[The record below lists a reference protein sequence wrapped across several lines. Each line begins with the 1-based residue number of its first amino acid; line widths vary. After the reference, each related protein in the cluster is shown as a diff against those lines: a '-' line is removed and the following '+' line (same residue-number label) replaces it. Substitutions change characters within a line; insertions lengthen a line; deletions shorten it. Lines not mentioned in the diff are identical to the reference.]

1 MNSFTSAG
9 AQCRP
14 VPVEAPNSD
23 FILPFDSKTVAV
35 CTHSSGSG
43 SHSSSNAFYALDLAT
58 NYSKPAA
65 IVRASAEGV
74 AYVFGADPNGMP
86 CSSDPNVICQLC
98 PEPQGTPANAQPSDC
113 GQSWGNH
120 IRVLHS
126 NGYVSFYVHLDHP
139 IVKSGTFV
147 HRGDPIGVEG
157 WTGAAGHRHVHWSI
171 QAPNGNNETD
181 WINHISWAGQSVPF
195 RFTAKQDN
203 QIKNF
208 NAANI
213 NCAHAGIGQAP
224 AVQQPQFSGI
234 Q

>member
-1 MNSFTSAG
+1 MNLNLRISIIAVVALLGCSSTPVGRRAPTSSETPECSSQCSSDQICMNSFTSAG

-98 PEPQGTPANAQPSDC
+98 PEPQGTPANAQPSD
-113 GQSWGNH
+113 
-120 IRVLHS
+120 
-126 NGYVSFYVHLDHP
+126 
-139 IVKSGTFV
+139 
-147 HRGDPIGVEG
+147 
-157 WTGAAGHRHVHWSI
+157 
-171 QAPNGNNETD
+171 
-181 WINHISWAGQSVPF
+181 
-195 RFTAKQDN
+195 
-203 QIKNF
+203 
-208 NAANI
+208 
-213 NCAHAGIGQAP
+213 
-224 AVQQPQFSGI
+224 
-234 Q
+234 